1 MGGGEVSLHNH
12 LVQNM
17 QGIMLS
23 VIPKLADILLLQ
35 ELTPR
40 NNVAAPCFNY
50 YPLTDNGDPA
60 PPLEPED
67 LYSEFLK
74 LIGKAVGKRSTLC
87 KDKLVT
93 LANGFKP
100 LTPHPEST

>member
-1 MGGGEVSLHNH
+1 MSLHNH

-74 LIGKAVGKRSTLC
+74 LIGEAIAVAEASGQLSVR
-87 KDKLVT
+87 DKLVT